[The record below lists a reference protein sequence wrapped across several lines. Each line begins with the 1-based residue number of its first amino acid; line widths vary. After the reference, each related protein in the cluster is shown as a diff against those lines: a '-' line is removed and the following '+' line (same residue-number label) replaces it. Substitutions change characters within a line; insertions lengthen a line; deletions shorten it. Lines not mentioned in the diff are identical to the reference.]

1 MDILSK
7 VLNYEET
14 IFKEYIYKRNKLIQ
28 HIKSIQTL
36 NDAQLLIFV
45 NDMKEI
51 IDPIKT
57 SISGINFY
65 FTNTDFKNNKN
76 VIENQELITLYYLFL
91 VLRLNLV
98 SDVSELTLE
107 TERSEPDSDSVSE
120 SSESDV
126 SESEL

>member
-1 MDILSK
+1 
-7 VLNYEET
+7 
-14 IFKEYIYKRNKLIQ
+14 
-28 HIKSIQTL
+28 
-36 NDAQLLIFV
+36 
-45 NDMKEI
+45 MKEI

>member
-1 MDILSK
+1 MFIPS
-7 VLNYEET
+7 T
-14 IFKEYIYKRNKLIQ
+14 IISTTFCLRSGVNLVQFISRSFI
-28 HIKSIQTL
+28 